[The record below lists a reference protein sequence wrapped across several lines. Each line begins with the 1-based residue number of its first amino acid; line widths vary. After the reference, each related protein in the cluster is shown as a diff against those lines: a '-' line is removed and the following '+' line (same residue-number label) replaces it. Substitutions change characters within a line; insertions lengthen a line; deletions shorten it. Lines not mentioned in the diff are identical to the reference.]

1 MSDKQAGR
9 SAPSP
14 LPEIPRRR
22 LGRTEIRASVIGLGL
37 WGMSGWSGRD
47 DERSAGVLRRA
58 VDLDCNFFDTA
69 WAYGDG
75 NSDRLLGSLHQE
87 LGAAPIYMASKVPPL
102 NARWPARAS
111 DSFKEVFPRDYVMG
125 MVEQIR
131 VALGVEAVPLL
142 QLHVWDDQ
150 WTTDPAFRQLVEEL
164 RSAGLIEHFG
174 LSLNRWEPWNGL
186 VAIQTGL
193 VDSVQVIY
201 NIFDQAPED
210 ELFPACVEFDVG
222 IIARVPLDEGS
233 LGGQMTL
240 ATQFPAND
248 WRARYFGPEN
258 LPETIRRVD
267 ELRALVPEQM
277 SLAEMALRFVLSE
290 SRVSTT
296 IVGVRSE
303 KHLVENLGAAV
314 RGGLDRAL

>member
-150 WTTDPAFRQLVEEL
+150 
-164 RSAGLIEHFG
+164 S
-174 LSLNRWEPWNGL
+174 SLPK
-186 VAIQTGL
+186 
-193 VDSVQVIY
+193 
-201 NIFDQAPED
+201 
-210 ELFPACVEFDVG
+210 
-222 IIARVPLDEGS
+222 AR
-233 LGGQMTL
+233 
-240 ATQFPAND
+240 
-248 WRARYFGPEN
+248 R
-258 LPETIRRVD
+258 
-267 ELRALVPEQM
+267 
-277 SLAEMALRFVLSE
+277 
-290 SRVSTT
+290 
-296 IVGVRSE
+296 
-303 KHLVENLGAAV
+303 GAAV
-314 RGGLDRAL
+314 RRIDRALWSQPQSLGAVERPCCDPDRSRRFCAGHLQHLRSSTRG